1 MNEQR
6 TKPKLRKAVIVMSD
20 QLMHYR
26 ERAATALSAFM
37 ARALQGDAERAMK
50 AARQAID
57 GYSPRTPREV
67 QLSAQIVAC
76 GFAALACL
84 RSAVAAKDLPV
95 KTVLRL
101 QNNAVQLDKHAA
113 VCTKALE
120 EKQRERQRAPQI
132 LTNDAVAWDA
142 ASFETTIGVAMANML
157 EADSHIADILTQM
170 VPMFPKG
177 QAKATKPEAAP
188 AAKPEPAT
196 KLKFTMGMPMTAD
209 VLDFR
214 AGRPVT
220 KSERKRGRAN

>member
-1 MNEQR
+1 MNETR
-6 TKPKLRKAVIVMSD
+6 TRARKSVIAMSD
-20 QLMHYR
+20 QLTFYR
-26 ERAATALSAFM
+26 DRAATALSAFM
-37 ARALQGDAERAMK
+37 ARALQGNTERALK

-84 RSAVAAKDLPV
+84 RSAVAARDLPA
-95 KTVLRL
+95 KTILRL

-113 VCTKALE
+113 TCTKALE

-132 LTNDAVAWDA
+132 MTLDSIAWDA

-157 EADSHIADILTQM
+157 EADSHIADILTRM
-170 VPMFPKG
+170 VPMFP
-177 QAKATKPEAAP
+177 AEAAP
-188 AAKPEPAT
+188 KPEPAPRL
-196 KLKFTMGMPMTAD
+196 KLSMGMPMTAD

-214 AGRPVT
+214 AGKPR
-220 KSERKRGRAN
+220 RKRGLPY

>member
-6 TKPKLRKAVIVMSD
+6 TKPKLRKAAIVMSD
-20 QLMHYR
+20 QLMRYR
-26 ERAATALSAFM
+26 ERAATALSTFM

-50 AARQAID
+50 AAREAID

-84 RSAVAAKDLPV
+84 RSAVAGQDLPM

-101 QNNAVQLDKHAA
+101 QKNAVELDRHAA
-113 VCTKALE
+113 ACIKALE

-132 LTNDAVAWDA
+132 LTNDTVAWDA
-142 ASFETTIGVAMANML
+142 ASFETTIGVALANML
-157 EADSHIADILTQM
+157 EADSHIADILARM
-170 VPMFPKG
+170 VPMFPKER
-177 QAKATKPEAAP
+177 AKAP
-188 AAKPEPAT
+188 KPEPAP
-196 KLKFTMGMPMTAD
+196 KMKFTMGMPMTAD

-214 AGRPVT
+214 AGRRVAKPD
-220 KSERKRGRAN
+220 RKRGQPN

>member
-6 TKPKLRKAVIVMSD
+6 TKPKPRKAAIVMSD
-20 QLMHYR
+20 LLMQYR
-26 ERAATALSAFM
+26 ERAAIALSAFM
-37 ARALQGDAERAMK
+37 ARALQGDAKHAMM

-84 RSAVAAKDLPV
+84 RSAVAGRDLPV

-101 QNNAVQLDKHAA
+101 QKNAMQLDRQAA
-113 VCTKALE
+113 TCRKALE

-132 LTNDAVAWDA
+132 LRKDAIGWDAV
-142 ASFETTIGVAMANML
+142 SFETTIAVAMANML
-157 EADSHIADILTQM
+157 EADSHIADSLTRMAPLLTQE
-170 VPMFPKG
+170 
-177 QAKATKPEAAP
+177 QAKALI
-188 AAKPEPAT
+188 PEPAP
-196 KLKFTMGMPMTAD
+196 KLKLSMGMPMTAD

-214 AGRPVT
+214 SGRRIAKPD
-220 KSERKRGRAN
+220 RQRGQAN